1 MSSRPDLY
9 GEVRFGFRIPIVI
22 VIPIAALLLIAAG
35 AIGFSQ
41 VLLAVPSEAAVVIAL
56 LMAINVLGACAVI
69 ATRRL
74 SGIQLAELV
83 AVVLYPVIIGLA
95 IAQFGLGEEAEGS
108 ETSAPATGGTK
119 IAASGVAFT
128 TDEITLPANEE
139 VTLTFDNQDSVAH
152 NFAIYET
159 EQANKEIFVGD
170 QVTADSIDYTFKTPG
185 PGEYFF
191 RCDFHPDQMT
201 GTAIVE

>member
-1 MSSRPDLY
+1 MSTRPDLY
-9 GEVRFGFRIPIVI
+9 GEVRFRIPLVI
-22 VIPIAALLLIAAG
+22 IIPLAALALIAAVT
-35 AIGFSQ
+35 IGFAR
-41 VLLAVPSEAAVVIAL
+41 VLLAVPSEAAVAIAL
-56 LMAINVLGACAVI
+56 LMAVNVLGACAVV

-74 SGIQLAELV
+74 SGLQLAELV
-83 AVVLYPVIIGLA
+83 AVVLYPVIIGIA

-108 ETSAPATGGTK
+108 ERAAPAGSGTK
-119 IAASGVAFT
+119 IAASGVDFT
-128 TDEITLPANEE
+128 TDEITLPANED

-159 EQANKEIFVGD
+159 EQADKEIFVGD
-170 QVTADSIDYTFKTPG
+170 QVTADSIDYKFKTPR

-201 GTAIVE
+201 GTVIVE